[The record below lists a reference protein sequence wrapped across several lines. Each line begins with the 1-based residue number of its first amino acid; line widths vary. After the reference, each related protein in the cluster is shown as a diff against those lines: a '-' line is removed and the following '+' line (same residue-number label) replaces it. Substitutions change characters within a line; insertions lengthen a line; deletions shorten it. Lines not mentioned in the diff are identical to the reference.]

1 MTDRQAELL
10 ANFATAA
17 GELATEG
24 LNGLEPEKREAVA
37 AALNTGAAHVR
48 LIVVMSPFIV
58 IGSLHSPVDRSV
70 PPVVLFR
77 LGDPG
82 PQDGDFH

>member
-10 ANFATAA
+10 ANFAAAA
-17 GELATEG
+17 GALVAEG

-37 AALNTGAAHVR
+37 AAMNAGAAHVR

-58 IGSLHSPVDRSV
+58 VGALHSTVDRTI
-70 PPVVLFR
+70 PPQPLFR

-82 PQDGDFH
+82 PRDGDFH

>member
-17 GELATEG
+17 GELATEA

-48 LIVVMSPFIV
+48 LIVVVSPLIV
-58 IGSLHSPVDRSV
+58 IGSLHSTTDRGI
-70 PPVVLFR
+70 PPQVLFR

-82 PQDGDFH
+82 PREGDFN